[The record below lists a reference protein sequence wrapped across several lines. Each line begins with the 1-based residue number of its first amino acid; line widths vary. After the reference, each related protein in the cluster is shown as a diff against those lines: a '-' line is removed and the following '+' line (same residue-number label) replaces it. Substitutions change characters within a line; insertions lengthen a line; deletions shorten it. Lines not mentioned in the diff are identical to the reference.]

1 MKTRRLSL
9 DRQLPGWGAV
19 SAASGVIDTGGIVC
33 FPTDTVYGFAA
44 SIYCRQAIE
53 RLRKLKRRSRS
64 EPFVVIASDMDIV
77 EEMAEVV
84 TARHRRVIEAHW
96 PGPLTIVFRASPMVP
111 DYLIGPDGTVAL
123 RIPDDVLTQS
133 ILRACGMPLAAP
145 SANVRGQRPAVR
157 PEDVLREFDGKF
169 EMLLDGGRI
178 DSPEPSTIVLV
189 NQRNLT
195 VLRKGRVTLGRVPS

>member
-1 MKTRRLSL
+1 MRTRIVVL
-9 DRQLPGWGAV
+9 DRQLPGWGAI
-19 SAASGVIDTGGIVC
+19 SAASNVIDTGGIVC

-53 RLRKLKRRSRS
+53 RLRDLKRRCAD

-77 EEMAEVV
+77 EEMVEVV
-84 TARHRRVIEAHW
+84 TSRHRKLMEAYW
-96 PGPLTIVFRASPMVP
+96 PGPLTIVFRASPIVP
-111 DYLIGPDGTVAL
+111 DYLTGPDRTVAL

-145 SANVRGQRPAVR
+145 SANVRGKRPAVC
-157 PEDVLREFDGKF
+157 PEDVLSEFNGRI

-178 DSPEPSTIVLV
+178 ESQEPSTIVKV
-189 NQRNLT
+189 NPRNLT
-195 VLRKGRVTLGRVPS
+195 VLRQGRVSLGRVRP